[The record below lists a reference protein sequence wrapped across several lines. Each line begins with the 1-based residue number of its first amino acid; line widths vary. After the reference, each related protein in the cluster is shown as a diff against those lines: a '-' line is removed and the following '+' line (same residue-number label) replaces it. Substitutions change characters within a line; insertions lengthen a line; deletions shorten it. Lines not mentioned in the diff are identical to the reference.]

1 MIKLRN
7 ILNEINV
14 EKPHAPLDTR
24 RFVSLY
30 KQKLEQFIKDPENRR
45 RLSDAPDYGI
55 TKDFTNDRPQYIGDD
70 MAVLWKEP
78 WHEEIAHGFVFK
90 LMDRRD
96 FEKGKIGGQIYLKTP
111 NPEWED
117 IGFFTGRT
125 HKFEGNYIY
134 IAYVSVD
141 PSVKKV

>member
-1 MIKLRN
+1 MIKLRD
-7 ILNEINV
+7 ILNEINI
-14 EKPHAPLDTR
+14 EKPPSTPIEVFLSRH
-24 RFVSLY
+24 
-30 KQKLEQFIKDPENRR
+30 KQKLERFIKDPNIKH
-45 RLSDAPDYGI
+45 LIYFAPDYGVN
-55 TKDFTNDRPQYIGDD
+55 KDFTNDRPQYIGNN

-117 IGFFTGRT
+117 IGFFIGRI

-141 PSVKKV
+141 PSLKKV